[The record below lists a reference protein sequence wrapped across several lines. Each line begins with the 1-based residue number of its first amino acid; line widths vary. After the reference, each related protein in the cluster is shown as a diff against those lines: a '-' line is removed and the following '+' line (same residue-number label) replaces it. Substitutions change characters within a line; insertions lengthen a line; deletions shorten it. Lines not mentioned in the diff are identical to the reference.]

1 MNDKKILDEQ
11 LTYYRARAP
20 EYDEWFMRTGRYDRG
35 AAHRA
40 EWFSE
45 VAMIER
51 ALEPVVTGKQV
62 LELACGTGR
71 WTRYLARFADYIL
84 AVDAAPEALEVNRE
98 QVRASNVEHLEA
110 DIFSWEP
117 DSSFDVVFFSFWLSH
132 IPPQR
137 FAAFWKTVQQAL
149 RPGGNAFF
157 IDSLFEQTSTAVN
170 HIALDR
176 SGMAERKLN
185 DGREF
190 RIVKV
195 FYEPAVLEK
204 RLKKDGWRGQVC
216 STGEFFYYGC
226 MSRPK
231 LR

>member
-11 LTYYRARAP
+11 LTYYRARAS

-35 AAHRA
+35 ATHRA

-71 WTRYLARFADYIL
+71 WTRYLARWADHML
-84 AVDAAPEALEVNRE
+84 AVDAAPEALEINRE
-98 QVRASNVEHLEA
+98 QVRASNVEHREA
-110 DIFSWEP
+110 NIFSWQP

-137 FAAFWKTVQQAL
+137 FAAFWKIVQQAL
-149 RPGGNAFF
+149 KPDGKAFF

-170 HIALDR
+170 HTALDR
-176 SGMAERKLN
+176 SGMAQRKLN

-195 FYEPAVLEK
+195 FYEPELLEK
-204 RLKKDGWRGQVC
+204 RLKKDGWNGQVC
-216 STGEFFYYGC
+216 STGKFFYYGC
-226 MSRPK
+226 MSRPQ

>member
-71 WTRYLARFADYIL
+71 WTRYLARWAGHLL
-84 AVDAAPEALEVNRE
+84 AVDAAPEALEINRE
-98 QVRASNVEHLEA
+98 QVRASNVEHREVN
-110 DIFSWEP
+110 IFSWEP
-117 DSSFDVVFFSFWLSH
+117 DSLFDVVFFSFWLSH

-149 RPGGNAFF
+149 KPDGNAFF
-157 IDSLFEQTSTAVN
+157 IDSLFEQTSTALN
-170 HIALDR
+170 HTALDR
-176 SGMAERKLN
+176 SGTAERKLN

-195 FYEPAVLEK
+195 FYEPKVLEK
-204 RLKKDGWRGQVC
+204 RLKKDGWKGQVC
-216 STGEFFYYGC
+216 STGKFFYYGC